1 MLFREPLHNAP
12 ALAITQP
19 AHAWISGQL
28 LRAWADPL
36 PEPLL
41 LAAEQHDLG
50 WLDWETAPSFD
61 PQTGRPRLFRSVG
74 AAMHAPMW
82 AKGVERALG
91 AWGMRVA
98 LLISRHGVLI
108 YTRYTDRH
116 RIAAA
121 DAAAVDHYLE
131 TQAPLQAA
139 WMRALGLD
147 AAVVAHDAAL
157 IALADTLSLALC
169 GELRTPLEVKAL
181 DRTGARRTWQLTARP
196 REPAEFILSPWPFR
210 GDAIEVECEARP
222 MPESGRFADEAAM
235 RVWLAAPERVVFR
248 VRLTQE

>member
-1 MLFREPLHNAP
+1 M
-12 ALAITQP
+12 
-19 AHAWISGQL
+19 
-28 LRAWADPL
+28 
-36 PEPLL
+36 
-41 LAAEQHDLG
+41 
-50 WLDWETAPSFD
+50 
-61 PQTGRPRLFRSVG
+61 
-74 AAMHAPMW
+74 
-82 AKGVERALG
+82 
-91 AWGMRVA
+91 A

-131 TQAPLQAA
+131 TQTPLQAA

-196 REPAEFILSPWPFR
+196 RETAKFILSPWPFR
-210 GDAIEVECEARP
+210 GGAIEVECQARP
-222 MPESGRFADEAAM
+222 MPESDRFADEATM

-248 VRLTQE
+248 VRLTRE